1 MIAIIAAVIL
11 LGGAFFIIQKSNTA
25 SNQPDKGTTT
35 SVTPGTSD
43 DSDNGSTFSSI
54 KDALSKSM
62 TLKCEQ
68 KLEDGSTVLAYIKNG
83 RVRMEGIQ
91 VDANTK
97 SGIVIVNGD
106 KTYIWDTGTKKGF
119 VMTAPKVTGQDQV
132 TTQQGQTDYVG
143 QFEQYRQSCKV
154 AVVSD
159 SVFTPPTDVEFSD
172 FSIMMQE
179 VQEKMKKVPSTQLP
193 SGLPQY

>member
-11 LGGAFFIIQKSNTA
+11 LGGAFFIIQKSNTG
-25 SNQPDKGTTT
+25 NQSSTGTTT
-35 SVTPGTSD
+35 SVTSGPTDGSNND
-43 DSDNGSTFSSI
+43 STFASL

-97 SGIVIVNGD
+97 SGNVIINGD

-119 VMTAPKVTGQDQV
+119 MMTAPKVTGQDQV
-132 TTQQGQTDYVG
+132 TTQQSQTDYVG
-143 QFEQYRQSCKV
+143 QFEQYKQSCKV

-159 SVFTPPTDVEFSD
+159 SVFTPPSDVEFTD
-172 FSIMMQE
+172 FSIMMQK
-179 VQEKMKKVPSTQLP
+179 VQENTKKVPSIQLP